1 MKLTN
6 LLTIIFLIISGVGYS
21 QPTYPIQT
29 VLKGDSVVILTKK
42 QSKEIDVLIGNQ
54 KTRIQK
60 YKTEIKNLTDTNYVL
75 KQDIQT
81 KDSVIDSL
89 NNMIFSI
96 NYGYDSLINRIDTL
110 ESWILMSS
118 IDNGYLYYSWQDSTI
133 KVIDLSLYMLIGHKK
148 TGNYSLIARDE
159 VMNINLWKER
169 NLINQE
175 SPEIGWEL
183 NVSPKYKPRIVL
195 FPYKLTPKL
204 Q

>member
-1 MKLTN
+1 MMKLTN
-6 LLTIIFLIISGVGYS
+6 LLTIIFLIIVGVGYS

-29 VLKGDSVVILTKK
+29 VLKVDSVVILTKK
-42 QSKEIDVLIGNQ
+42 QSKEIDLLIDNQ
-54 KTRIQK
+54 KIRIQK

-75 KQDIQT
+75 KQSIQT

-89 NNMIFSI
+89 NNMISNI
-96 NYGYDSLINRIDTL
+96 NYGYDSLINRLDTL

-148 TGNYSLIARDE
+148 TGNYSLIVRDE

-183 NVSPKYKPRIVL
+183 NISPKYKPRIVL

-204 Q
+204 

>member
-1 MKLTN
+1 MMKLTN
-6 LLTIIFLIISGVGYS
+6 LLTIVFLIIVGVGFS

-42 QSKEIDVLIGNQ
+42 QSDQVDLLIQNQ
-54 KTRIQK
+54 KLRIQN
-60 YKTEIKNLTDTNYVL
+60 YKTDIKNLTDTNYVL
-75 KQDIQT
+75 KKDIIT
-81 KDSVIDSL
+81 KDSIIDSL
-89 NNMIFSI
+89 KNVISNT
-96 NYGYDSLINRIDTL
+96 NYEHDSLMIKLDTL
-110 ESWILMSS
+110 EKWILMSS

-133 KVIDLSLYMLIGHKK
+133 RIIDLSLYMLISHKK

-169 NLINQE
+169 NLIKQE

-183 NVSPKYKPRIVL
+183 KVSPKYKPRIVL

-204 Q
+204 

>member
-1 MKLTN
+1 MMKLTN
-6 LLTIIFLIISGVGYS
+6 LLTIIFLIIVGVGYS

-42 QSKEIDVLIGNQ
+42 QSKEIDLLIDNQ
-54 KTRIQK
+54 KIRIQK

-75 KQDIQT
+75 KQNIQT

-89 NNMIFSI
+89 NNMISNI
-96 NYGYDSLINRIDTL
+96 NYGYDSLINRLDTL

-148 TGNYSLIARDE
+148 TGNYSLIVRDE
-159 VMNINLWKER
+159 VMTINLWKER
-169 NLINQE
+169 NLIN
-175 SPEIGWEL
+175 I
-183 NVSPKYKPRIVL
+183 KYKIL
-195 FPYKLTPKL
+195 L
-204 Q
+204 QS

>member
-6 LLTIIFLIISGVGYS
+6 LLTIIFLIIVGVGYS

-42 QSKEIDVLIGNQ
+42 QSKEIDFLIDNQ

-89 NNMIFSI
+89 NNMISSI

-110 ESWILMSS
+110 ESWILMS
-118 IDNGYLYYSWQDSTI
+118 
-133 KVIDLSLYMLIGHKK
+133 
-148 TGNYSLIARDE
+148 
-159 VMNINLWKER
+159 
-169 NLINQE
+169 
-175 SPEIGWEL
+175 
-183 NVSPKYKPRIVL
+183 
-195 FPYKLTPKL
+195 
-204 Q
+204 

>member
-1 MKLTN
+1 MMKLTN

-29 VLKGDSVVILTKK
+29 VLKGDSIVILTKK

-89 NNMIFSI
+89 NNVISNI
-96 NYGYDSLINRIDTL
+96 NYEYDSLINRLDTL
-110 ESWILMSS
+110 ESWVLMSS

-133 KVIDLSLYMLIGHKK
+133 KVIDLSLYMLISHKK
-148 TGNYSLIARDE
+148 TGNYSLIVRDE

-169 NLINQE
+169 NLIKQE

-204 Q
+204 

>member
-42 QSKEIDVLIGNQ
+42 QSKEIDFLIDNQ

-169 NLINQE
+169 NLIKQE

-204 Q
+204 

>member
-1 MKLTN
+1 MMKLTN

-29 VLKGDSVVILTKK
+29 VLKGDSIVILTKK

-81 KDSVIDSL
+81 KDNVIDSL
-89 NNMIFSI
+89 NNVISNI
-96 NYGYDSLINRIDTL
+96 NYEYDSLINRLDTL
-110 ESWILMSS
+110 ESWVLMSS

-133 KVIDLSLYMLIGHKK
+133 KVIDLSLYMLISHKK
-148 TGNYSLIARDE
+148 TGNYSLIVRDE

-169 NLINQE
+169 NLIKQE

-204 Q
+204 

>member
-133 KVIDLSLYMLIGHKK
+133 KVIDLSLYMLISHKK

-169 NLINQE
+169 NLIKQE

-183 NVSPKYKPRIVL
+183 NASPKYKPRIVL

-204 Q
+204 

>member
-1 MKLTN
+1 MMKLTN

-133 KVIDLSLYMLIGHKK
+133 KVIDLSLYMLISHKK

-169 NLINQE
+169 NLIKQE

-183 NVSPKYKPRIVL
+183 NASPKYKPRIVL

-204 Q
+204 